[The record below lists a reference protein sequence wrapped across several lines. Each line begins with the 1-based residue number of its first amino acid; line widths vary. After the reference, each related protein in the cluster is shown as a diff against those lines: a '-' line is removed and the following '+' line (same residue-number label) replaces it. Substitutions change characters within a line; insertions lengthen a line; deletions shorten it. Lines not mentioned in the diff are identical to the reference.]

1 MKILYIT
8 TIDVTMGFFKN
19 LIKHLIEDGHTVD
32 LACHKTGAAVLDY
45 YKDLGCK
52 IFPLSCSRSPLSKGN
67 ITAVKEI
74 KALVHDGGYDIVHCH
89 TPIAAACTRL
99 ACKKFRKQGLRVFYT
114 AHGFHFY
121 KGAPK
126 KNWMIF
132 YPIEKLCARYTDALI
147 TINHEDYERSCR
159 KFKTKSI
166 YVPGVGV
173 DTERFKTA
181 TCERIEKR
189 RELGIPEDAFLL
201 VSIGEL
207 NQNKNHRTVI
217 DAMAKL
223 ENQNIY
229 YIIAG
234 IGAEQEALLAKAK
247 ELGLEDRVKLL
258 GYRNDIAELC
268 HAADTFVFPSLRE
281 GLPVS
286 MIEAMSCSLP
296 CIASLIRGCEDLID
310 EQGGFLVSPQDA
322 ATFAEKISTLES
334 SKSMRN
340 AFGQHNREKTNAFN
354 VDAINKKMYEIYGLE
369 ERVTTLAK

>member
-1 MKILYIT
+1 MKILYVT

-19 LIKHLIEDGHTVD
+19 LIKRLIEDGHTVD
-32 LACHKTGAAVLDY
+32 LACNKTGSVVLGY
-45 YKDLGCK
+45 YEDLGCK

-67 ITAVKEI
+67 LTAIKEI
-74 KALVHDGGYDIVHCH
+74 KALVRDGSYDIVHCH
-89 TPIAAACTRL
+89 TPIAAACTRF
-99 ACKKFRKQGLRVFYT
+99 ACKKLRKSGLRVIYT

-132 YPIEKLCARYTDALI
+132 YPVEKLCARYTDTLI
-147 TINHEDYERSCR
+147 TINQEDYERSCR
-159 KFKTKSI
+159 KFKTNTLYI
-166 YVPGVGV
+166 PGVGV
-173 DTERFKTA
+173 NTERFSSVPCDRA
-181 TCERIEKR
+181 EKR

-201 VSIGEL
+201 ISVGEL
-207 NQNKNHRTVI
+207 NANKNHSIII
-217 DAMAKL
+217 DALAKL

-234 IGAEQEALLAKAK
+234 EGNLNDTLSEKAKA
-247 ELGLEDRVKLL
+247 LGLEERIKLL

-310 EQGGFLVSPQDA
+310 EQGGFLISPRDA
-322 ATFAEKISTLES
+322 AAFAEKISALES
-334 SKSMRN
+334 SQSMRS
-340 AFGQHNREKTNAFN
+340 AIGEYNREKAKTFN

-369 ERVTTLAK
+369 ERVATLAK

>member
-1 MKILYIT
+1 MKFLYIT

-19 LIKHLIEDGHTVD
+19 LIKRLIEDGHTVD
-32 LACHKTGAAVLDY
+32 LACNKTGSAVLGY
-45 YKDLGCK
+45 YEDLGCK

-67 ITAVKEI
+67 ITAIKEI

-99 ACKKFRKQGLRVFYT
+99 ACKKFRKQGLRVLYT

-173 DTERFKTA
+173 DLERFKTA
-181 TCERIEKR
+181 TCERTEKR
-189 RELGIPEDAFLL
+189 RELSVPEDAFLL
-201 VSIGEL
+201 VSVGEI

-217 DAMAKL
+217 DALAKL
-223 ENQNIY
+223 ENKNVY
-229 YIIAG
+229 YILAG
-234 IGAEQEALLAKAK
+234 VGAEQEALSAKAK

-258 GYRNDIAELC
+258 GYRNDVSELY
-268 HAADTFVFPSLRE
+268 HAADACLFPSIRE
-281 GLPVS
+281 GLGLAAVEGMCAGLPV
-286 MIEAMSCSLP
+286 
-296 CIASLIRGCEDLID
+296 IASDNRGCRDFIGE
-310 EQGGFLVSPQDA
+310 ENGFLCRTLDSND
-322 ATFAEKISTLES
+322 FANKIERLISEPALC
-334 SKSMRN
+334 KSMGE
-340 AFGQHNREKTNAFN
+340 ANREKVEMFN
-354 VDAINKKMYEIYGLE
+354 INTINHMMYEIYELE
-369 ERVTTLAK
+369 ERVGAVAK